1 MTSEKQFLAAYDP
14 SAFEQVSVTVDV
26 VLLSVSDAGL
36 HALVLRR
43 KDHPCQ
49 GHWALPGGF
58 VGRAES
64 LDAAAA
70 RVLRDKAGLEDV
82 FVEQLYTFGEPG
94 RDPRT
99 RVISVGYYALVD
111 IARFEQAHAAQA
123 DVIAARIS
131 VPWKGERGGAVVL
144 QGEDGGP
151 LSVAFDHAEI
161 IGAAVKRIRGKL
173 SYAPIG
179 FEFLPKRFTLL
190 DLREVHE
197 AVLGR
202 SLNKD
207 SFRRSVL
214 ASGLVRPTGQR
225 ESAVD
230 HRPAEL
236 FRFNRKEARA

>member
-1 MTSEKQFLAAYDP
+1 
-14 SAFEQVSVTVDV
+14 
-26 VLLSVSDAGL
+26 
-36 HALVLRR
+36 
-43 KDHPCQ
+43 
-49 GHWALPGGF
+49 
-58 VGRAES
+58 

-82 FVEQLYTFGEPG
+82 FVEQLYTFGEPC

-111 IARFEQAHAAQA
+111 HARFEQAHGARA

-131 VPWKGERGGAVVL
+131 VPWKGERGGAVKL
-144 QGEDGGP
+144 LGLDGEE
-151 LSVAFDHAEI
+151 LEAAFDHAEI
-161 IGAAVKRIRGKL
+161 IGAAVKRVRGKL
-173 SYAPIG
+173 GYAPIG
-179 FEFLPKRFTLL
+179 FEFLPQKFTLL
-190 DLREVHE
+190 DLRQVHE

-202 SLNKD
+202 RLNKD

-225 ESAVD
+225 ERAVD

>member
-1 MTSEKQFLAAYDP
+1 MISERQFLRAYDA
-14 SAFEQVSVTVDV
+14 SAFDRVSVTVDV
-26 VLLSVSDAGL
+26 VLLSVADGGL
-36 HALVLRR
+36 HALVHRR
-43 KDHPCQ
+43 AEHPCRDK
-49 GHWALPGGF
+49 WALPGGF
-58 VGRAES
+58 VQLAES

-82 FVEQLYTFGEPG
+82 FVEQLYTFGEPC

-111 IARFEQAHAAQA
+111 ITRFEQAHAARE
-123 DVIAARIS
+123 DVISAQIV
-131 VPWKGERGGAVVL
+131 VPWKGERGGAVQL
-144 QGEDGGP
+144 FGDQKQTLD
-151 LSVAFDHAEI
+151 VAFDHAEI

-173 SYAPIG
+173 GYAPIG

-190 DLREVHE
+190 DLRQVHE

-202 SLNKD
+202 RLNKD
-207 SFRRSVL
+207 SFRRTVL
-214 ASGLVRPTGQR
+214 ASGLVRATGQR
-225 ESAVD
+225 ERAVD